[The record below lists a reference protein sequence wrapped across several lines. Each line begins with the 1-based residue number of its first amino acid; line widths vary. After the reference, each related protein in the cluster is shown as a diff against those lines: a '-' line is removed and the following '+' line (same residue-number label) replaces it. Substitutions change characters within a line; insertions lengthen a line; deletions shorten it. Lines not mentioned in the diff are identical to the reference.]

1 MKHVKRF
8 LALSLAAALLAG
20 CVSCGNSDEKTSP
33 TGGGSGV
40 DSTGD
45 GGTLR
50 IAMTCAALPNTD
62 SEPTEGQEGYRF
74 VSFQLYDALVKWDAS
89 SETEAGKIIP
99 GLATSW
105 EQNPEN
111 PKRWTFHLREGVKFH
126 DGTDFNADCV
136 IFALDRVMNPDF
148 EYYSTTCAASVG
160 SFLANIE
167 SYAKV
172 DDYTITIDTV
182 QDNNAYLI
190 YDLPYIMIPSMEAVK
205 EKGDG
210 FADAPVGSG
219 HLRRV
224 GPPGGPPVRRGGLGR
239 GRSRGVPGVSEVPG
253 LSGQAERLPPC
264 VALHHEHGVRPLC
277 RCPRPAGFQHVH

>member
-219 HLRRV
+219 PFRF
-224 GPPGGPPVRRGGLGR
+224 
-239 GRSRGVPGVSEVPG
+239 VSKI
-253 LSGQAERLPPC
+253 A
-264 VALHHEHGVRPLC
+264 
-277 RCPRPAGFQHVH
+277 